1 MRTDSPGL
9 SSLWLLGALLWALAI
24 WAATL
29 LGLGSRLPAHPLDGA
44 VSTALPVLP
53 ATAPAAL
60 GAYEQYPDIAARP
73 LFAEDR
79 RAHPFFLGKAPAGA
93 AGNVRLTG
101 VLITPGLEMA
111 TLTTEQGQSLRLRLG
126 AEPVA
131 GWQLLALQPRAATV
145 SGPAGTQTLELALF
159 NGLGGEVPT
168 PLLNVSTGGVPP
180 PAALPLPPA
189 AAAPAGAGGTPPSVE
204 DGVPAPAQIQS
215 IRERIQARRR
225 QLEQDSNGQRANQS
239 K

>member
-1 MRTDSPGL
+1 MRTDSPEL
-9 SSLWLLGALLWALAI
+9 RSLWLLGALLWALAI

-29 LGLGSRLPAHPLDGA
+29 LGLGSRPPAHPVDGA
-44 VSTALPVLP
+44 MSAALPVLP

-60 GAYEQYPDIAARP
+60 GAYDQYPEIAARP
-73 LFAEDR
+73 LFTEDR
-79 RAHPFFLGKAPAGA
+79 RAHPFFLGKAPGGA
-93 AGNVRLTG
+93 VGNVRLTG

-131 GWQLLALQPRAATV
+131 GWQLLALQPRGATV

-159 NGLGGEVPT
+159 NGLGGEAPT
-168 PLLNVSTGGVPP
+168 PLLNVSAGGAPP
-180 PAALPLPPA
+180 PAALPMPPA
-189 AAAPAGAGGTPPSVE
+189 AVPAGAGVMLPAVE
-204 DGVPAPAQIQS
+204 DGVSPPAQIQS